1 MKKKEDITLGKRIR
15 LIRNNLDLDQKE
27 FADRIQST
35 VSALSNWENGRNKPK
50 TKTLQLI
57 ADEGNITLDELLH
70 GDFQLY
76 CFDIFEVAHNDFTDH
91 FEETKALEI
100 NKPENKMRFFVKVF
114 NYVKENMLSYED
126 SDRIYHLYWESLS
139 NEIQNIEYS
148 NKGAITYAYKELESL
163 KSRLHNYFFTPI
175 ILKDNSDKKP
185 GEQVSIT
192 QPIAKRDTADI
203 ELYENLKGIISKA
216 QKEVDLLNDT
226 EHE

>member
-1 MKKKEDITLGKRIR
+1 MEINKIALGHRIKSIR
-15 LIRNNLDLDQKE
+15 LEKSMNLKE
-27 FADRIQST
+27 FGFYIDNTSDSI
-35 VSALSNWENGRNKPK
+35 VSRWEKGKSVPNAKRLK
-50 TKTLQLI
+50 LI
-57 ADEGNITLDELLH
+57 ANAGGISVNELLY
-70 GDFQLY
+70 GDFKYY
-76 CFDIFEVAHNDFTDH
+76 CFDIFEVAHNDFMDH
-91 FEETKALEI
+91 FETAKNLDI
-100 NKPENKMRFFVKVF
+100 NKPDNQMNFFLKVF
-114 NYVKENMLSYED
+114 NYVKENRLNYED

-185 GEQVSIT
+185 GEKVSIT

-226 EHE
+226 EQE